1 LSWTSAIPDPLS
13 RPSEAAQ
20 WVIVYGFKAGDVEL
34 LLSEFGKCGDIAQH
48 GTFGAP
54 ASANWLYLQFQV
66 APVPAAYCVVRRG
79 KTEEAACD
87 HGTSCKCMQCS
98 CKQAGS
104 TGKYYRTACSCT
116 IRCPCPTTLTSRIH
130 ALQDK
135 WAAQRALYRD
145 GEQLSRSLMIGVRPL
160 DELHR

>member
-1 LSWTSAIPDPLS
+1 M
-13 RPSEAAQ
+13 
-20 WVIVYGFKAGDVEL
+20 YGFKAGDVEL
-34 LLSEFGKCGDIAQH
+34 LLSEFGKCGGIAQH

-66 APVPAAYCVVRRG
+66 APVPAAYCAARHG
-79 KTEEAACD
+79 KTGGAARD
-87 HGTSCKCMQCS
+87 RGTSCKCVQCS
-98 CKQAGS
+98 CKQAVS
-104 TGKYYRTACSCT
+104 TSTSYRTACPST
-116 IRCPCPTTLTSRIH
+116 SRHLCPTTLTSQLH

-145 GEQLSRSLMIGVRPL
+145 GEQLSRSLMVGVRPL